1 MGRISLVVSDLV
13 LSFMWIWAGVLVNV
27 LVHGVLGFSRKDTTG
42 DIVRYLFSVISMFV
56 FAFLQKLTKGGLY
69 NPLTA
74 LASGV
79 SGGFSS
85 FIFSVVVRIPV
96 EVLGSILAVKHI
108 IHVFPEIG
116 KGPKLNVA
124 IHHGAL
130 TEGILTFFIVMLSL
144 GLTRKIPGSFF
155 MKTWIG
161 SIAKLTLHVLGADLT
176 GGCMNPAAVMGWA
189 YARGE
194 HITQEHLLVYWLGPV
209 KATLLAV
216 WFFNVVFKP
225 LTEEQQEKPKAK
237 SE

>member
-13 LSFMWIWAGVLVNV
+13 LSFMWIWAGVLVNI

-42 DIVRYLFSVISMFV
+42 DIVRYLFSVVSMFT
-56 FAFLQKLTKGGLY
+56 FALLQKLTNGGLY
-69 NPLTA
+69 NPLSA

-79 SGGFSS
+79 SKGFGS
-85 FIFSVVVRIPV
+85 FVFSVVVRIPV
-96 EVLGSILAVKHI
+96 EVIGSILAVKHI
-108 IHVFPEIG
+108 LHVFPEIG

-130 TEGILTFFIVMLSL
+130 TEGILTFFIVTLSL

-155 MKTWIG
+155 MKTWIA

>member
-1 MGRISLVVSDLV
+1 MGRFGLVMADLV
-13 LSFMWIWAGVLVNV
+13 LSFMWTWTGVLVNI
-27 LVHGVLGFSRKDTTG
+27 LVHGLLGFSRTDPTG
-42 DIVRYLFSVISMFV
+42 EIIRYLFSITSMFV

-69 NPLTA
+69 NPLTT

-79 SGGFSS
+79 STGFVN
-85 FIFSVVVRIPV
+85 FLFSVFVRIPV
-96 EVLGSILAVKHI
+96 EVIGSVLAVKHV

-130 TEGILTFFIVMLSL
+130 TEGILTFFIVILSM
-144 GLTRKIPGSFF
+144 GLARKIPGSFF

-161 SIAKLTLHVLGADLT
+161 SVAKITLHVLGSDLT

-194 HITQEHLLVYWLGPV
+194 HITKEHLLVYWLGPV
-209 KATLLAV
+209 KGTLLAV

-225 LTEEQQEKPKAK
+225 LTEDQEKPKAK
-237 SE
+237 AE

>member
-1 MGRISLVVSDLV
+1 MGLISIVVSDLA
-13 LSFMWIWAGVLVNV
+13 LSFMWIWSGVLVNI

-42 DIVRYLFSVISMFV
+42 EIVGYIFSVISMFV
-56 FAFLQKLTKGGLY
+56 FAFLQKLTKGGQY
-69 NPLTA
+69 NPVAA

-79 SGGFSS
+79 SGGFRS
-85 FIFSVVVRIPV
+85 FIFTVVVRIPA
-96 EVLGSILAVKHI
+96 EVIGSILAVKHI
-108 IHVFPEIG
+108 IHIFPEIG

-124 IHHGAL
+124 IHHGVL
-130 TEGILTFFIVMLSL
+130 TEGILTFFVILISM
-144 GLTRKIPGSFF
+144 GLARKIPGSFF
-155 MKTWIG
+155 MKTWIS

-176 GGCMNPAAVMGWA
+176 GGYMNPAAVMGWA

-209 KATLLAV
+209 VATLLAV

-225 LTEEQQEKPKAK
+225 LTQEQEKPKAK